1 MELKLYNT
9 LTREKEV
16 FKPIDLEK
24 KVRMYCCGPTVY
36 NYAHIGNG
44 RAAVVA
50 DLLNRLLRHIY
61 GEDNVKYVRNITDVD
76 DKIMEAARK
85 SGESIDS
92 ITRHYEKIYNED
104 MAGLGCLPPD
114 EQPRCTEHI
123 PQMVS
128 MIEKLIAKGHAY
140 QPPDNEHSGHVLFNV
155 PSMPEYGQLSRKN
168 RDELIAGARVEVAPY
183 KKDAADFVLW
193 KPSAADQ
200 PGWPSPWGRGRPGW
214 HIECSAMSEAHLGET
229 FDIHAGGLDLIFP
242 HHENEIAQ
250 SRCAHDTKI
259 MAKYWL
265 HNGFLNMGDE
275 KMSKSLGNVAYV
287 HDLLK
292 KWPGEVLRLA
302 LLSAHYR
309 QPLNFT
315 EDLLAQCKAQLDR
328 YYEFLKVFKNVSNIS
343 QPEQSLDVT
352 ANAAFIPSG
361 LGKFYDAICD
371 DLNTPMALA
380 NLYEFKDSFMKLPDM
395 PTKEYASIVQQAYTV
410 IRHLGS
416 VLGILKCEPDEWFAW
431 RPADANI
438 DDTEV
443 QAMVDAR
450 TAAKKSKNFAESDR
464 LRDELIAMGIELKDT
479 PQGTEWRYKG

>member
-16 FKPIDLEK
+16 FQPIDDQN
-24 KVRMYCCGPTVY
+24 VRMYCCGPTVY

-44 RAAVVA
+44 RAAVVF
-50 DLLNRLLRHIY
+50 DLLNRLLRHVY
-61 GEDNVKYVRNITDVD
+61 GEDKVKYVRNITDVD

-104 MAGLGCLPPD
+104 MAGLGCRMPD
-114 EQPRCTEHI
+114 VQPRCTEHI

-128 MIEKLIAKGHAY
+128 MIEKLFAKGHAY
-140 QPPDNEHSGHVLFNV
+140 QPPGNEHSGHVLFNV

-168 RDELIAGARVEVAPY
+168 RDELIAGARVDVAPY
-183 KKDAADFVLW
+183 KKDPADFVLW

-214 HIECSAMSEAHLGET
+214 HIECSAMAEEHLGET

-250 SRCAHDTKI
+250 SRCAHGGKP
-259 MAKYWL
+259 MARYWL

-292 KWPGEVLRLA
+292 KWHGEVLRLA

-315 EDLLAQCKAQLDR
+315 EDILVQSKEKLDR
-328 YYEFLKVFKNVSNIS
+328 WY
-343 QPEQSLDVT
+343 QSLSDAYVLIGDIDVGLIT
-352 ANAAFIPSG
+352 NDAQKDPITSLCEDINTPEAIAWIDAIMGQIRILRNAAVHGSADMKTACEQISGHIAVLDRLARVFGVLQIPC
-361 LGKFYDAICD
+361 K
-371 DLNTPMALA
+371 
-380 NLYEFKDSFMKLPDM
+380 
-395 PTKEYASIVQQAYTV
+395 
-410 IRHLGS
+410 
-416 VLGILKCEPDEWFAW
+416 EWFAW
-431 RPADANI
+431 RPADSNV
-438 DDTEV
+438 DDAKV
-443 QAMVDAR
+443 QQMVDAR
-450 TAAKKSKNFAESDR
+450 IAAKKAKNFAESDR

>member
-1 MELKLYNT
+1 MPELKLYNT
-9 LTREKEV
+9 LSREKEV
-16 FKPIDLEK
+16 FKPIDDQN
-24 KVRMYCCGPTVY
+24 VRMYCCGPTVY

-44 RAAVVA
+44 RAAVVF
-50 DLLNRLLRHIY
+50 DLLNRLLRHVY
-61 GEDNVKYVRNITDVD
+61 GEDKVKYVRNITDVD

-104 MAGLGCLPPD
+104 MAGLGCRMPD
-114 EQPRCTEHI
+114 VQPRCTEHI

-128 MIEKLIAKGHAY
+128 MIEKLVAKGHAY
-140 QPPDNEHSGHVLFNV
+140 QPPGNEHSGHVLFNV
-155 PSMPEYGQLSRKN
+155 PSMPAYGQLSRKN
-168 RDELIAGARVEVAPY
+168 RDELIAGARVDVAPY
-183 KKDAADFVLW
+183 KKDPADFVLW

-214 HIECSAMSEAHLGET
+214 HIECSAMAEEHLGET

-250 SRCAHDTKI
+250 SRCAHGGKP
-259 MAKYWL
+259 MARYWL

-315 EDLLAQCKAQLDR
+315 EDLLEQQRKRLHSWYVAINPANRTLAKLKDIKKPDDP
-328 YYEFLKVFKNVSNIS
+328 YKEFEEALL
-343 QPEQSLDVT
+343 E
-352 ANAAFIPSG
+352 
-361 LGKFYDAICD
+361 
-371 DLNTPMALA
+371 DLNTPLAISCIDRMKKIVWANEGEWATEAQQLMKKMGNMLGLLNMSEADVAKLNDGPDFAAAL
-380 NLYEFKDSFMKLPDM
+380 FVDS
-395 PTKEYASIVQQAYTV
+395 EEIQS
-410 IRHLGS
+410 
-416 VLGILKCEPDEWFAW
+416 
-431 RPADANI
+431 
-438 DDTEV
+438 
-443 QAMVDAR
+443 MVDAR
-450 TAAKKSKNFAESDR
+450 TAAKKAKDFAESDR